1 MPDVLYDPQ
10 FQSRISNTQGYIG
23 ASGPFYTAGSRAF
36 AIYTAGTLPADLSEL
51 IVYGNIPGAFKP
63 DANLLLHLTS
73 WGGVTISVTSDTT
86 VGNYGLIT
94 VTTSA
99 GLALESGTAAEFLYY
114 NTSSFNDDSTL
125 YAAVAGT
132 VSLAG
137 GGGDLVIDNVNL
149 VQGASYSISQWRH
162 KVYQDFTYV

>member
-10 FQSRISNTQGYIG
+10 FTARSSQSQGYTG
-23 ASGPFYTAGSRAF
+23 ASGPFYNGGNRAF

-51 IVYGNIPGAFKP
+51 LVYGNIPGVIKQ
-63 DANLLLHLTS
+63 DASLLLHLAS
-73 WGGVTISVTSDTT
+73 WNGITISISSDNT

-114 NTSSFNDDSTL
+114 NTSGFNDTSAL
-125 YAAVAGT
+125 FSCVAGT
-132 VSLAG
+132 VSVSG

-149 VQGASYSISQWRH
+149 VQGSSYSISQWRH